1 MTEPAQHR
9 AEAAI
14 AELGERVTAA
24 RRLTLGVLLD
34 AEQPLSHVEI
44 EATLARNGA
53 RMDRV
58 TLYRV
63 LDWLVSRRLAHKI
76 EGHDR
81 VWRFSAAAGDSH
93 AHFSCTRCGGVYC
106 LAEIKPVF
114 AVSLPPGFRSSEATL
129 SLKGLCPT
137 CSP

>member
-1 MTEPAQHR
+1 MTEPAPGR

-14 AELGERVTAA
+14 ANLGERVTAA
-24 RRLTLGVLLD
+24 RRRALDVLFN
-34 AEQPLSHVEI
+34 AAHPLSHVEI
-44 EATLARNGA
+44 EAALARSGE

-63 LDWLVSRRLAHKI
+63 LDWLVSRRLAHRI

-93 AHFSCTRCGGVYC
+93 AHFSCTRCGAVYC
-106 LAEIKPVF
+106 LSEIKPVF

-129 SLKGLCPT
+129 SLKGLCPA
-137 CSP
+137 CK